1 LIYVNARLAEAQ
13 QPRLMPRNRYR
24 PRIAV
29 VVDDGPLL
37 NALAFSL
44 EADGWE
50 TVAFRTPTELLTRSL
65 PRLHCLLVDQMLPGM
80 DGLVLIAHLR
90 DLGVSAP
97 AVIIAGKPDAAFR
110 ERAAQ
115 AGVRIVDKP
124 LIGDE
129 LNRRIRA
136 ALNGH
141 D

>member
-1 LIYVNARLAEAQ
+1 
-13 QPRLMPRNRYR
+13 MPRNLYR
-24 PRIAV
+24 PRVAI

-50 TVAFRTPTELLTRSL
+50 TAAYRTPDELLTKPL
-65 PRLHCLLVDQMLPGM
+65 PRLHCLLIDHMLPGM
-80 DGLVLIAHLR
+80 DGLVLISLLR
-90 DLGVSAP
+90 ERGVSAP
-97 AVIIAGKPDAAFR
+97 AVLIAGKPDADFR

-136 ALNGH
+136 ALNGE